1 MKIHRQHHPWPKG
14 VCAAVLAVAALVDIA
29 RASAA
34 EYVIVGDLGEV
45 VEVGDVVLSRPGAA
59 PGSSSEL
66 ARGSITA
73 GRFRIVGDVG
83 NDMGVVTLTAE
94 DATGTYRGSAR
105 FILEPG
111 EIRIRHVDPVSGFTA
126 DGGPYNE
133 RVIGSWQESDE
144 YQRALADYADVMDAK
159 ADLDPGPEHDALMA
173 EAVRM
178 HNDIN
183 RIRGAALRGIAL
195 SDDDP
200 LLSFLAVALGGLSG
214 TQALERLD
222 ELEAIAQLP
231 ASASDLRSRNET
243 LNRIS
248 ARTRF
253 IAPGDKIE
261 SFAAAGL
268 DGKSYRL
275 EDALA
280 ENKLVLVEF
289 WASWC
294 GPCRADVPNLKA
306 AVEQYGDRGFSIFA
320 FSLDTDREDWQD
332 ASLED
337 GITWINTCDLKGYD
351 SPISAEFAV
360 RMVPMNL
367 LLDANGVVVD
377 VHARGERLM
386 ERLSEVLGD
395 DA

>member
-1 MKIHRQHHPWPKG
+1 MNW
-14 VCAAVLAVAALVDIA
+14 
-29 RASAA
+29 
-34 EYVIVGDLGEV
+34 
-45 VEVGDVVLSRPGAA
+45 
-59 PGSSSEL
+59 L
-66 ARGSITA
+66 ARQSGPAAFVSLGTW
-73 GRFRIVGDVG
+73 RTPL
-83 NDMGVVTLTAE
+83 GVVSLTAE
-94 DATGTYRGSAR
+94 DSAGDYRGAAR

-111 EIRIRHVDPVSGFTA
+111 EIRIRHVNPVSGFAA
-126 DGGPYNE
+126 DGGPYNQQ
-133 RVIGSWQESDE
+133 VIGSWQESDE
-144 YQRALADYADVMDAK
+144 YQRALADYADVMAARAGLK
-159 ADLDPGPEHDALMA
+159 PGPEHDALMA
-173 EAVRM
+173 QAVRV
-178 HNDIN
+178 HNEIK
-183 RIRGAALRGIAL
+183 RIQGGALRGIAL

-200 LLSFLAVALGGLSG
+200 LVSFLAVAMGGLSG

-222 ELEAIAQLP
+222 ELEAITRLP
-231 ASASDLRSRNET
+231 ASANDLRVRNET

-248 ARTRF
+248 SRTRF
-253 IAPGDKIE
+253 ISAGDKID
-261 SFAAAGL
+261 SFAAEGL
-268 DGKSYRL
+268 DGETHRL

-351 SPISAEFAV
+351 SPISEEFAV

-386 ERLSEVLGD
+386 ERLAEMLGD